1 MVTLAVAG
9 ILLSIAVPSFQ
20 EFIASNRISTEAN
33 GFVTFLNLARSE
45 SIKSNRRVTLC
56 VSTTGTSCSASGG
69 WELGYIVFRD
79 LNSNGAVDS
88 DDTVLRVSGPLR
100 FGITLRGSATDVAKA
115 ITYASSGQVTSFG
128 SASRELVICDNRVKA
143 FATDKNKARVILL
156 RRLGGSKA
164 LKGDDPAVTVTSCTP
179 T

>member
-1 MVTLAVAG
+1 LT
-9 ILLSIAVPSFQ
+9 S
-20 EFIASNRISTEAN
+20 
-33 GFVTFLNLARSE
+33 LNLARSE
-45 SIKSNRRVTLC
+45 AIKGNVRVTLC
-56 VSTTGTSCSASGG
+56 VSSNGTSCAASGG

-100 FGITLRGSATDVAKA
+100 FGITLRGSDADISKA